1 MTQAL
6 QNAARY
12 EMEWLGN
19 VPIEA
24 LVEMR
29 KRDVLPELRQMLSQG
44 VDSLM
49 ELRPDNFHWTGD
61 QVIKNIQDAFDD
73 HRKKLRELKGKKWRF
88 AGVELGSCVAKGTI
102 QIASALGVPGVTAF
116 CRQAGIVLKPLR
128 EGPVSD
134 ACQR

>member
-29 KRDVLPELRQMLSQG
+29 KQDVLPELRQMLSQG
-44 VDSLM
+44 VGALI
-49 ELRPDNFHWTGD
+49 ELRPDNFHRTGD
-61 QVIKNIQDAFDD
+61 QVIKNMQDAFDD
-73 HRKKLRELKGKKWRF
+73 HRKKLRGLTGKKWRF
-88 AGVELGSCVAKGTI
+88 AGVELGSCVAKGVI
-102 QIASALGVPGVTAF
+102 QVASA
-116 CRQAGIVLKPLR
+116 
-128 EGPVSD
+128 
-134 ACQR
+134 